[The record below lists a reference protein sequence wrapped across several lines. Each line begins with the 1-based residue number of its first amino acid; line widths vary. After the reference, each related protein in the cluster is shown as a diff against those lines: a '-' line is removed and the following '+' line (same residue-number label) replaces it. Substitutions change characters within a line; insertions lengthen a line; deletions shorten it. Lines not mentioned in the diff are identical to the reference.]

1 MGSDDHDG
9 IPAKVA
15 KMPKLFKEL
24 VETYTVY
31 KSIPLVF
38 DLLIEGLLDVNKLDP
53 SIEIVRL
60 LMSRGFCP
68 HIKTCNVLIFAAWKQ
83 RGCDFGYDLYREIF
97 GFNDDAGDYKNV
109 KGRGNHKLNPNVHTI
124 NALMAGF
131 LREGSVDMVEEL
143 WIEMAKLNLT
153 PKVCSYS
160 ILMAAYCMEGSMEKA
175 RNVWEDLREKGLR
188 PDVGAYNILI
198 GGYCGMGEIEKAEE
212 LYREM
217 GLDGLNGSGATYQ
230 HLLNGYCLR
239 GDADSAF
246 LVYKDMCVKGFNP
259 CDSTLNTMV
268 RLLCDKKSVLEAFD
282 FFKTLMRNAD
292 FQATESSF
300 RILIKG
306 LCSEG
311 KMDEALQ
318 LQAQMVGK
326 GFKPDSHL
334 YGAFIDGYIKLG
346 KPDVADRLQEEMVA
360 TQT

>member
-1 MGSDDHDG
+1 
-9 IPAKVA
+9 
-15 KMPKLFKEL
+15 MPKLFKEL
-24 VETYTVY
+24 VETYTVC

-68 HIKTCNVLIFAAWKQ
+68 HVKTCNRLISAAWRQ

-97 GFNDDAGDYKNV
+97 GSNHDAGDYKNV
-109 KGRGNHKLNPNVHTI
+109 KGRGNHKLIPNVHTI
-124 NALMAGF
+124 NALMAAY

-153 PKVCSYS
+153 PKVCSYG
-160 ILMAAYCMEGSMEKA
+160 ILMSAYCMEGSMEKA

-246 LVYKDMCVKGFNP
+246 LVYKDMCAKGFNP
-259 CDSTLNTMV
+259 CNSTLNTMV

-282 FFKTLMRNAD
+282 FFETLMRNAD

-300 RILIKG
+300 QMLIKG

-326 GFKPDSHL
+326 GFKPDSHI
-334 YGAFIDGYIKLG
+334 YRAFIDGYIKLG
-346 KPDVADRLQEEMVA
+346 KPDVADRLREEMVA
-360 TQT
+360 TRTS